1 MVDRRTLDPP
11 MNEDRRLPWIA
22 LVVLVAALGISFFVA
37 SARFAFLNF
46 FYLPV
51 LLVAY
56 WSGRKAAALLAT
68 FSALFVLF
76 LAIVQPDAF
85 GSLDDGLA
93 AETPL
98 SLLVW
103 GCFLILVGYTAGTLA
118 ERLRLRRERP
128 DKPEMTLYNIGTLAI
143 IKGYL
148 RHEQVL
154 KVLQIQQKNGKLFG
168 EIAVGLRL
176 LTPAQVDELLHLQ
189 KEKRGGATS
198 SEIAMAKLELA
209 KAQKDGAAASR
220 SS

>member
-1 MVDRRTLDPP
+1 MTMR
-11 MNEDRRLPWIA
+11 EDRRLPWIA
-22 LVVLVAALGISFFVA
+22 LAVLVAALAISFFVA

-56 WSGRKAAALLAT
+56 WSGRRMAVLLAT
-68 FSALFVLF
+68 FSALFILF
-76 LAIVQPDAF
+76 LAIVQPTAF

-93 AETPL
+93 GETPL
-98 SLLVW
+98 NLLVW
-103 GCFLILVGYTAGTLA
+103 GCFLVLVGYTSGTFA
-118 ERLRLRRERP
+118 EQLRRRSVRP
-128 DKPEMTLYNIGTLAI
+128 EKPEMTLYNIGTLAI

-154 KVLQIQQKNGKLFG
+154 KILQIQQKNGKLFG

-189 KEKRGGATS
+189 EEKRAVTS

-220 SS
+220 RS